1 MASLPTFLCDPILIH
16 QFSVRN
22 AGQAC
27 LFFEAHAT
35 VISGLAHVILLDAV
49 APGRPKTCRQTED
62 GKVMDIVF
70 LLVILVAAWVLLKF
84 VFKRAVYAAKKF
96 MIKVAA
102 VVLVAAVVAW
112 AGFAAA
118 RALSGSAA
126 LSVLMA
132 AAGAAGAALI
142 AGYFFYESRNKKN
155 HVRGG
160 LVVDAD
166 KLVSLSKKAD
176 PKAEIFIGKAAI
188 PHELENRHCLVAGST
203 GSGKS
208 QVFYQIAG
216 VARRRQDAAII
227 GDLNAEFLSRFY
239 DPSRGDVILAPLDKR
254 TASWS
259 PLAEIFGDWDAER
272 IAKSIIPPGEGSS
285 TEWNHYGQV
294 LLTAI
299 LAKIWRAGGKNFELT
314 QMILSAS
321 NEELAEQLAGT
332 QAAQFFAPGAERML
346 SSIRAIVA
354 SHCQPFAYLSPGA
367 GRDAFSITKFIQS
380 EARDKRGAWLYF
392 PVRADF
398 FASFRPLVAAQMD
411 IAIGALL
418 STDDDEHRR
427 VWFFIDEF
435 ASWGQLGSIGDLLTK
450 ARKKGGVGVLG
461 LQTVSQLREA
471 YGQNGAQTL
480 LANLGSWVTLRA
492 GDAET
497 AEYMS
502 RAVGDEQIRRFTS
515 ATSKADGRRTESSSE
530 QIATERVIM
539 PAELQTLADLVG
551 VLNIAGPLPAGWVD
565 IPICPLKRTVS
576 GFELVGQPT
585 AFEPPASP
593 DSPEPDIIGEI
604 VEEQG

>member
-1 MASLPTFLCDPILIH
+1 MD
-16 QFSVRN
+16 
-22 AGQAC
+22 
-27 LFFEAHAT
+27 
-35 VISGLAHVILLDAV
+35 VI
-49 APGRPKTCRQTED
+49 
-62 GKVMDIVF
+62 F
-70 LLVILVAAWVLLKF
+70 LLVILLAAWVILKF
-84 VFKRAVYAAKKF
+84 VLKRAAYALKKL
-96 MIKVAA
+96 IVKAAA
-102 VVLVAAVVAW
+102 VTLVVAVVAW

-118 RALSGSAA
+118 GSLSGSAA
-126 LSVLMA
+126 LFLLMA
-132 AAGAAGAALI
+132 LAGGALI
-142 AGYFFYESRNKKN
+142 FGYILLQSRTGKD

-160 LVVDAD
+160 KVVDAGE
-166 KLVSLSKKAD
+166 LARLSKKAD
-176 PKAEIFIGKAAI
+176 PKAEIFIGKAGI
-188 PHELENRHCLVAGST
+188 PREMECRHCLIAGST

-208 QVFYQIAG
+208 QAFYQIAD
-216 VARRRQDAAII
+216 VARRRRDAAIV
-227 GDLNAEFLSRFY
+227 GDLNAEMLSRFY
-239 DPSRGDVILAPLDKR
+239 DPERGDVILSPLDKR
-254 TASWS
+254 SASWS

-299 LAKIWRAGGKNFELT
+299 LAKVWRAGGKNFELS
-314 QMILSAS
+314 QMVLSAS

-346 SSIRAIVA
+346 SSTRSIMAT
-354 SHCQPFAYLSPGA
+354 HCQPFAYLSPGA

-380 EARDKRGAWLYF
+380 EARDKRGAWIFF

-418 STDDDEHRR
+418 STDDDEARR

-492 GDAET
+492 GDQET

-502 RAVGDEQIRRFTS
+502 RSIGDEQIRRFTAS
-515 ATSKADGRRTESSSE
+515 ASKAYGRKTKSTSE

-539 PAELQTLADLVG
+539 AAELQKLPDLSAI
-551 VLNIAGPLPAGWVD
+551 LNIAGSLPAGWVQV
-565 IPICPLKRTVS
+565 PVSPLKRTVP
-576 GFELVGQPT
+576 GFEIVGQCLAKMGQIAQLAPKLVLT
-585 AFEPPASP
+585 LQRFILNLDFRLASRGDWSEVPIDHPGAPPYGRQANQKGRHEHEFARGSV
-593 DSPEPDIIGEI
+593 D
-604 VEEQG
+604 